1 MAGNI
6 EWYNE
11 CLAHAKKTDSLESF
25 KRCVNRV
32 GEIQNPDNLASGL
45 GAVQWFR
52 PMCHNEPTQLE
63 FSTTRLYGCIA
74 IHNGNWSINT

>member
-11 CLAHAKKTDSLESF
+11 CLAHATETDSLESF
-25 KRCVNRV
+25 NRCVQRV
-32 GEIQNPDNLASGL
+32 GEIHENAGGGGL
-45 GAVQWFR
+45 GTVQWFR

-63 FSTTRLYGCIA
+63 FSTTKLYGCIA
-74 IHNGNWSINT
+74 IHNGNWSVNT